1 MVLKGS
7 STMLKHISISTKI
20 FGGFGIVLT
29 LLLIIS
35 ATGGLNL
42 SNGND
47 DFTRYR
53 VIALQTNQAGR
64 VQANLLEARLAVK
77 NFILKASDDAIA
89 AVNGRISRTLE
100 LNKELD
106 GLVNSQAKRSV
117 VAHTEEGLRSYAAG
131 FTEVTRL
138 QAVRD
143 NLVDNTLDVIG
154 PQLEQKLTEIMK
166 GADSDGDANAAYKA
180 GTVQRNLLLM
190 RLYAVKF
197 LIKNQESDYERVLK
211 EAAELDEN
219 QRSLMDALQNP
230 RLRKL
235 ADEVLSLH
243 QTYEDTFRTVHDT
256 INKRNEIISGT
267 LDTLGPK
274 VATEL
279 EDLKLAI
286 KKEQDTLG
294 PEASAAMNLAVTVT
308 YGVAAIAI
316 VLGCLA
322 AWFIGMGISR
332 PIQAITAAMKAL
344 AGGDKTIA
352 IPGQMHKD
360 EIGAMAAAVQVFKD
374 NMIKADEMAAR
385 EAEETRVR
393 EQRALR
399 IEQLTQD
406 FDTKVSEMLNTVA
419 GAATEMESTAASMS
433 NIAND
438 TNSRATTVASA
449 AQQASSNVQTVAT
462 ATEELSSSI
471 QEISRQVT
479 QSSEIAA
486 RAVEQASTTDAQVQ
500 GLSMAAQRIGEVI
513 SLISDIAEQTNLL
526 ALNATIEA
534 ARAGDAGKG
543 FAVVAAEVKELASQT
558 AKATEDIGQQIG
570 NIQTETDG
578 AVMAIQSIGTTIAEI
593 NEIASGI
600 ASAVEEQ
607 TAATR
612 EIARNV
618 EQAATG
624 TEEVTTNIIEVTR
637 AASETGTAATQV
649 TSTAGELSSKAEQ
662 LKSQVETFL
671 SDVRSA

>member
-1 MVLKGS
+1 
-7 STMLKHISISTKI
+7 MLKHISISTKI
-20 FGGFGIVLT
+20 FGGFGIVLI

-42 SNGND
+42 SNGNN
-47 DFTRYR
+47 DFSRYR
-53 VIALQTNQAGR
+53 AIALQTNQAGR
-64 VQANLLEARLAVK
+64 VQANLLEARMAVK
-77 NFILKASDDAIA
+77 NFIINATDAAISD
-89 AVNGRISRTLE
+89 VNERISKTLE

-106 GLVNSQAKRSV
+106 GLVNSPQKKAV
-117 VAHTEEGLRSYAAG
+117 VASTGEGLSRYLAG
-131 FTEVTRL
+131 FTEVTKL
-138 QAVRD
+138 QAKR
-143 NLVDNTLDVIG
+143 NELVINKLDVVG
-154 PQLEQKLTEIMK
+154 PQIEQKLTEIMK
-166 GADSDGDANAAYKA
+166 GANSEGDANTAFRA
-180 GTVQRNLLLM
+180 GMVQRNLLLM
-190 RLYAVKF
+190 RLYATKF
-197 LIKNQESDYERVLK
+197 LVTNEEAAYDRVL
-211 EAAELDEN
+211 EESAAMADN
-219 QRSLMDALQNP
+219 QRN
-230 RLRKL
+230 L
-235 ADEVLSLH
+235 ASAVRNSRFGKISDEVVTLH
-243 QTYEDTFRTVHDT
+243 QTYEDTFKAVRDTV
-256 INKRNEIISGT
+256 NARNEIISGT
-267 LDTLGPK
+267 LDTIGPK

-279 EDLKLAI
+279 ENLKLAI

-294 PEASAAMNLAVTVT
+294 PEASAAMQQAVTIT
-308 YGVAAIAI
+308 YGVAAIA
-316 VLGCLA
+316 VLLGCLA
-322 AWFIGMGISR
+322 AWFIGTGISR
-332 PIQAITAAMKAL
+332 PIKAITEAMKTL
-344 AGGDKTIA
+344 AGGDKTLD
-352 IPGQMHKD
+352 IPGQTHRD

-385 EAEETRVR
+385 EAEETKA
-393 EQRALR
+393 RAERARR

-406 FDTKVSEMLNTVA
+406 FDTSISEMLNTVA

-479 QSSEIAA
+479 QSSEFAA

-558 AKATEDIGQQIG
+558 AKATEDISQQIG

-578 AVMAIQSIGTTIAEI
+578 AVAAIQSIGATIAEI
-593 NEIASGI
+593 NEVAAGI

-607 TAATR
+607 TAATS

>member
-1 MVLKGS
+1 
-7 STMLKHISISTKI
+7 MLKHVSISIKI
-20 FGGFGIVLT
+20 FGGFGIVLA
-29 LLLIIS
+29 LLLVIS

-42 SNGND
+42 SNGNY
-47 DFTRYR
+47 DFSRYR
-53 VIALQTNQAGR
+53 AIALQTNQAGR

-77 NFILKASDDAIA
+77 DYIINATDDAIA
-89 AVNGRISRTLE
+89 AVNGRISKTLE

-106 GLVNSQAKRSV
+106 TLVNSQEKKDV
-117 VAHTEEGLRSYAAG
+117 VAHTEEGLGNYVARFS
-131 FTEVTRL
+131 EVTEL
-138 QAVRD
+138 QATRND
-143 NLVDNTLDVIG
+143 LVTNTLDVTG
-154 PQLEQKLTEIMK
+154 PQLEQKLTAIMK
-166 GADSDGDANAAYKA
+166 SADTEGDANAAFLA

-190 RLYAVKF
+190 RLYATKF
-197 LIKNQESDYERVLK
+197 LVTNQESAYERVLK
-211 EAAELDEN
+211 ESAELVEN
-219 QRSLMDALQNP
+219 QHRLVSALQNSD
-230 RLRKL
+230 LRKL
-235 ADEVLSLH
+235 ADEVLTLH
-243 QTYEDTFRTVHDT
+243 QTYADTFKTVHDT
-256 INKRNEIISGT
+256 ITRRNEIISGA
-267 LDTLGPK
+267 LDTIGPK
-274 VATEL
+274 VASEL

-294 PEASAAMNLAVTVT
+294 PQASAAMSLAVTMT
-308 YGVAAIAI
+308 YSVAAIAI

-332 PIQAITAAMKAL
+332 PIRAITEAMKTL
-344 AGGDKTIA
+344 AGGNKTIE
-352 IPGQMHKD
+352 IPGQTHRD

-385 EAEETRVR
+385 EAEETRAR
-393 EQRALR
+393 EERARR
-399 IEQLTQD
+399 IEQLTRD
-406 FDTKVSEMLNTVA
+406 FDTNVSEMLNAVA

-438 TNSRATTVASA
+438 TNGRATTVASA

-479 QSSEIAA
+479 QSSEIAG
-486 RAVEQASTTDAQVQ
+486 RAVEQATTTDSQVQ
-500 GLSMAAQRIGEVI
+500 GLAMAAQRIGEVV

-558 AKATEDIGQQIG
+558 AKATEDISQQIG
-570 NIQTETDG
+570 SIQTETDG
-578 AVMAIQSIGTTIAEI
+578 AVTAIQSIGATIAEI

-607 TAATR
+607 TAATG

-649 TSTAGELSSKAEQ
+649 TSTAGELSSKSEQ